1 MSAFFTAKES
11 NTGSLQVKK
20 DKKKKNLEK
29 THASTM
35 SSIYINDVD
44 LGASYRQNSFSQH
57 PYLWCNFNFTSGN
70 VILQKSEL
78 HKIVH
83 HLMNTTNITAVS
95 MEIGMS
101 ALLTS
106 CKNFHQCSRDCID
119 GYKIQQATE
128 NKAVKK
134 CLTQHL
140 FFFISKGKIKRVT
153 LKKWNV
159 IPKVS
164 TYLFSLS
171 MFLQAINQMLKTL
184 SFSKS
189 GETCPVFLIPHI
201 CSSTKSLTTL

>member
-29 THASTM
+29 THVSTM

-57 PYLWCNFNFTSGN
+57 PYLWCDFNFTSGN

-119 GYKIQQATE
+119 GYKNTTGNRKQGSQKMFDSTS
-128 NKAVKK
+128 
-134 CLTQHL
+134 
-140 FFFISKGKIKRVT
+140 FFFHFKR
-153 LKKWNV
+153 
-159 IPKVS
+159 
-164 TYLFSLS
+164 
-171 MFLQAINQMLKTL
+171 
-184 SFSKS
+184 
-189 GETCPVFLIPHI
+189 
-201 CSSTKSLTTL
+201 